1 MAEEVL
7 EDEREDAAEG
17 DESPEERARRE
28 AALAKIRKLGDPV
41 LRTRA
46 LEVTSFDAR
55 LREEVDWMRGVMDGA
70 MGIGL
75 AATQVGTLARV
86 LVYRVEPESPT
97 LAVVNPRIEWQSE
110 ETETMEEGCLSIPG
124 IRVDV
129 ERSLHMRVGYADEYG
144 DARTIEASGLEARV
158 LAARDRPP
166 RRRAH
171 ARPRRAVGA
180 ARGDARVARAPA
192 QRVMVNDLVDD
203 LRTPSRRS
211 GRANW

>member
-41 LRTRA
+41 LRTRG

-97 LAVVNPRIEWQSE
+97 HRVCGLPEWHSE

-144 DARTIEASGLEARV
+144 DPRTIEASGLEARV
-158 LAARDRPP
+158 LAHEIDHLDGVLMLDRAERSL
-166 RRRAH
+166 RREAMREW
-171 ARPRRAVGA
+171 RER
-180 ARGDARVARAPA
+180 
-192 QRVMVNDLVDD
+192 QR
-203 LRTPSRRS
+203 SE
-211 GRANW
+211 

>member
-1 MAEEVL
+1 M
-7 EDEREDAAEG
+7 
-17 DESPEERARRE
+17 
-28 AALAKIRKLGDPV
+28 
-41 LRTRA
+41 LRTRG

-97 LAVVNPRIEWQSE
+97 LAVINPRIEWHSE

-144 DARTIEASGLEARV
+144 DPRTIEASGLEARV
-158 LAARDRPP
+158 LAHEIDHLDGVLMLDRAERSL
-166 RRRAH
+166 RREAMREW
-171 ARPRRAVGA
+171 RER
-180 ARGDARVARAPA
+180 
-192 QRVMVNDLVDD
+192 QR
-203 LRTPSRRS
+203 SE
-211 GRANW
+211 